1 MKIGIL
7 TFHCAHNYGAVLQC
21 YALQETLKSMGHDVE
36 VIDYRPE
43 YLLVPYQKFD
53 IHRFLSKNP
62 IRLIKNCCKEVLL
75 MNRRRKR
82 YKAFDD
88 FISSR
93 LNLSEHVQ
101 GNNIPPKYDIYVM
114 GSDQIW
120 NTNITHGFD
129 DVYFGNYMFLKGN
142 KKYIAYAAS
151 MGNSLW
157 NDEAKSFY
165 LKSLENFDSLSVRES
180 SMKILLQPLIGKKI
194 EEVLDPTLLAD
205 SCIWK
210 NIIKKPYIKYKYVL
224 VYQVRSDKNTLRI
237 ARQIANEIGAVV
249 IEVMANFFIKDCFH
263 KNKIQCASPEE
274 FIGFIKNASFIVTT
288 SFHGTAF
295 SIIFNKPFYCVT
307 LNDGEDSRSASLLK
321 SIGLENRMIQ
331 KDSSPKF
338 SDVDFNYANESLSL
352 QKKESLY
359 FLNKAIRQ

>member
-1 MKIGIL
+1 
-7 TFHCAHNYGAVLQC
+7 
-21 YALQETLKSMGHDVE
+21 
-36 VIDYRPE
+36 
-43 YLLVPYQKFD
+43 
-53 IHRFLSKNP
+53 
-62 IRLIKNCCKEVLL
+62 
-75 MNRRRKR
+75 
-82 YKAFDD
+82 
-88 FISSR
+88 
-93 LNLSEHVQ
+93 
-101 GNNIPPKYDIYVM
+101 
-114 GSDQIW
+114 
-120 NTNITHGFD
+120 
-129 DVYFGNYMFLKGN
+129 
-142 KKYIAYAAS
+142 